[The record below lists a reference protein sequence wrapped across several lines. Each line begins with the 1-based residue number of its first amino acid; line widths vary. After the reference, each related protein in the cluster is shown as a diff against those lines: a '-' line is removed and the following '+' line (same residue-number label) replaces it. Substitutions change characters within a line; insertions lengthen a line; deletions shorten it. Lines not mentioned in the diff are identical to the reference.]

1 MTTGRG
7 TLRWVVHVLL
17 AATGLFLVIVA
28 IEVVHAGGDVAVRRG
43 LDYEHFLA
51 AVDELL
57 DGAGD
62 SALVRFESVQAS
74 LPDGRRVVFDTLVV
88 EADLVRYPSFREA
101 GFLFDQVQSYNRFQ
115 RERIALARVDGAWFD
130 RLEAFNP
137 SVFRSQR
144 RENGSKRLARSAGAW
159 ALRVRSPLEGEW
171 EGEIRARDVFRGS
184 GLVGQRVA
192 ISLRR
197 PTILT
202 SRVEGRRQR
211 CEFTP
216 SPLDVRAYCL
226 SEQRIPQAILRMAS
240 ERSTPERAVAG
251 WTDLWVDGARVSAGD
266 SVPVRAGSVLQIDPL
281 EPLLLSE
288 HWEGILSSRQWVN
301 GRTRRVGAFAA
312 PLDLFATLG
321 NRADL
326 RDASGGSATALDLSV
341 DATASMEL
349 SELLTRFVEDR
360 VAVPLDFG
368 IVVVGRVPD
377 GEILAIGEI
386 GARRSRGRSNLLEP
400 LPPGS
405 AVKPILAAAILSER
419 PDLATLRIPARSG
432 DVVRIMGL
440 PAVPSRRAFR
450 TSLNCGSPDNGWVDL
465 RYFLRCSN
473 NEYAAS
479 LLTAGLW
486 DAQGARLLRGQ
497 DAERRAFSLSGR
509 AYAAL
514 APEGGLV
521 GLGVMRSTLLRS
533 PLSEGLRRL
542 FELPTDPVI
551 ADATRRSRRVWEGL
565 AFSDGHPVRI
575 PYEVLPAESR
585 PALLSSA
592 ASESTD
598 LSLLY
603 RYAYGAWENRW
614 TLLDLTNAFGRV
626 VTDRKLQLRFSR
638 AGDSSR
644 GEPWEEPLG
653 LRDQPWYSE
662 LMGGLQDVPRDGTA
676 QGLASA
682 WRRKGL
688 PSGLFVK
695 TGTLT
700 EAGRPGSGDDLFIK
714 SLVFAV
720 GQESDAPGRPVVCGV
735 VGGIYLRFDEGP
747 RSGAMP
753 SYQVEFARRDLGEFL
768 QRHWER
774 FALCPA
780 QGEQSERGR

>member
-7 TLRWVVHVLL
+7 SLVWLVHVVL
-17 AATGLFLVIVA
+17 AVTGLFLAVVA
-28 IEVVHAGGDVAVRRG
+28 VEVVRAGGDLEVRRG

-62 SALVRFESVQAS
+62 SALVRFESVEAS
-74 LPDGRRVVFDTLVV
+74 LPGGRRVAFDTLVV
-88 EADLVRYPSFREA
+88 EADLARYPSFREA

-115 RERIALARVDGAWFD
+115 RERIALARVEGVWFD

-137 SVFRSQR
+137 SVFRSHR
-144 RENGSKRLARSAGAW
+144 REDGSKRLARSAGAW

-171 EGEIRARDVFRGS
+171 EGEIRGRDVFRGS
-184 GLVGQRVA
+184 GLVGQRLA

-197 PTILT
+197 PTVLT

-251 WTDLWVDGARVSAGD
+251 WTDLWVDGSRISAGD

-281 EPLLLSE
+281 EPLLLAE
-288 HWEGILSSRQWVN
+288 HWEGVLSSRQWVN
-301 GRTRRVGAFAA
+301 GRTRRVGAFEA
-312 PLDLFATLG
+312 PLDLFAALG
-321 NRADL
+321 TRADL
-326 RDASGGSATALDLSV
+326 RDVSGGSTTALDLTV
-341 DATASMEL
+341 DATASGEL
-349 SELLTRFVEDR
+349 TELLTRFVEDR

-368 IVVVGRVPD
+368 IVIVGRVPD

-386 GARRSRGRSNLLEP
+386 GTRRSRGRSNLLEP
-400 LPPGS
+400 LAPGS
-405 AVKPILAAAILSER
+405 AVKPIITAAILSER
-419 PDLATLRIPARSG
+419 PELATLRIPARSG
-432 DVVRIMGL
+432 AVARILGL
-440 PAVPSRRAFR
+440 PAVPSRRVFR
-450 TSLNCGSPDNGWVDL
+450 TSLNCGSPDDGWVDL

-479 LLTAGLW
+479 LLMAGLW
-486 DAQGARLLRGQ
+486 DAQGARLLRAQ
-497 DAERRAFSLSGR
+497 DPGRGAFSLSGR
-509 AYAAL
+509 AYSAL
-514 APEGGLV
+514 APESGLV
-521 GLGVMRSTLLRS
+521 GLGVARSTLLRS

-565 AFSDGHPVRI
+565 TFSDGHPVRI

-626 VTDRKLQLRFSR
+626 VTDRKLQLRFSQASGP
-638 AGDSSR
+638 AGE
-644 GEPWEEPLG
+644 EPWKEPLG
-653 LRDQPWYSE
+653 LKDQPWYSE
-662 LMGGLQDVPRDGTA
+662 LMGGLRDVPRDGTA
-676 QGLASA
+676 RGLATA
-682 WRRKGL
+682 WRRDGL

-720 GQESDAPGRPVVCGV
+720 GPESDTPGRPVGCGA

-747 RSGAMP
+747 RSGSMP
-753 SYQVEFARRDLGEFL
+753 SYQVEFARRELGEFL

-774 FALCPA
+774 FDLCPS
-780 QGEQSERGR
+780 GGSR